1 MTILG
6 QRIRLDP
13 NDVQATFFDRCAGTA
28 RRIWND
34 GLDRWQEMHEAGEKP
49 NWRKLN
55 TEVNARK
62 ADDLAW
68 LKELPWAV
76 PNNALQDLGAAFSH
90 FFRRVE
96 AGDVKPGYPRFK
108 KKGHC
113 QEGFA
118 IEGRAL
124 QFDGRKIKIPKLG
137 WVRTRQEVRFPG
149 RVLSAR
155 FTKRAG
161 HWYVSIQV
169 EVDESYVYPHRCET
183 QAVVGIDLGLRDLA
197 VLPDGSR
204 TKAPRSLRRREL
216 KLRRL
221 NKELARRTKGGRNWQ
236 KTKAVLGRLHERI
249 ANIRHAVTHELTAE
263 IVRRFRWIG
272 VEDLNVAGM
281 ARNGHL
287 AKSVMDAAMAE
298 VLRQLDYKAP
308 LAGAVVVKADRWFPS
323 SKMCSACGVVRDS
336 LPLGTRRW
344 TCENCGTEHDRD
356 VNAAKNLEKMA
367 AAYAVTAQ
375 RQGSSGGSRKAAAK
389 LPSGWEPGI
398 LAVN

>member
-1 MTILG
+1 MTVLG
-6 QRIRLDP
+6 QRIRLDL
-13 NDVQATFFDRCAGTA
+13 NNVQATFFDRCAGTA

-55 TEVNARK
+55 AEVNARK

-90 FFRRVE
+90 FFRRVK

-124 QFDGRKIKIPKLG
+124 QFDGRKVKVPKLG
-137 WVRTRQEVRFPG
+137 WVRTRQEFRFPG

-161 HWYVSIQV
+161 HWYLSIQV
-169 EVDESYVYPHRCET
+169 EVDESWAYPHRCET

-197 VLPDGSR
+197 VLSTGER
-204 TKAPRSLRRREL
+204 IEAPRALRQHEL
-216 KLRRL
+216 QLRRL
-221 NKELARRTKGGRNWQ
+221 NKELARRERGRANWRKTKG
-236 KTKAVLGRLHERI
+236 KLGRLHERI
-249 ANIRHAVTHELTAE
+249 ANVRHAVTHELTANV
-263 IVRRFRWIG
+263 VRRFRWIG

-281 ARNGHL
+281 ARGLRL
-287 AKSVMDAAMAE
+287 AKSVMDAGMAE
-298 VLRQLDYKAP
+298 VGRQLAYKAP
-308 LAGAVVVKADRWFPS
+308 LAGGTVVVADRWFPS
-323 SKMCSACGVVRDS
+323 SKTCRVCGVVLGA
-336 LPLGTRRW
+336 LPLSTRRW
-344 TCENCGTEHDRD
+344 TCQDCGCEHDRD
-356 VNAAKNLEKMA
+356 LNAAKNLERLA

-375 RQGSSGGSRKAAAK
+375 RPALMLGVV
-389 LPSGWEPGI
+389 GWEPGN
-398 LAVN
+398 LAVD